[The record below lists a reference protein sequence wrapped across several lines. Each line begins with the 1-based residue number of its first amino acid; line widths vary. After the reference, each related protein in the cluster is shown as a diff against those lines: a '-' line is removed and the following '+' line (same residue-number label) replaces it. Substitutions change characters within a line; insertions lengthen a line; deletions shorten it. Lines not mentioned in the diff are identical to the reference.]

1 MDSKFV
7 HRLVR
12 KIFRVGK
19 ILGQNFI
26 FGLKKNRLGWKGVPG
41 KQYSKNPAPVVSM

>member
-7 HRLVR
+7 HRLAR

-26 FGLKKNRLGWKGVPG
+26 FGPKKNRLGWKGVPG